1 MQALK
6 VFYMIASLSQIPD
19 YINKPTIES
28 NNMTNS
34 NAKVF
39 VTTYALYN
47 EGLQFKNDKTGF
59 WIDTANVCID
69 SLIENFKQQGDHDP
83 ELMYTDFEG
92 FPESLYSECGI
103 DFDIVNQYDIL
114 GDEEKMIVEYLVDH
128 IGYSIEQ
135 ALEKHEDV
143 NVYEGSMVDY
153 AYDLV
158 QDCYNLPD
166 IAQRYFDYEAFARD
180 LELEGDI
187 AEYEGVVLTNLLN
200 L

>member
-1 MQALK
+1 
-6 VFYMIASLSQIPD
+6 MIASLSQIPD

-47 EGLQFKNDKTGF
+47 QGLQFKNDKTGF

-83 ELMYTDFEG
+83 ELMYTDYEG

-103 DFDIVNQYDIL
+103 DFDIVNQYDML

-153 AYDLV
+153 AYDFV
-158 QDCYNLPD
+158 ADCYDLPE
-166 IAQRYFDYEAFARD
+166 IAARYFDYEAFARD

>member
-1 MQALK
+1 
-6 VFYMIASLSQIPD
+6 MIASLSQIPD

-143 NVYEGSMVDY
+143 HVYEGSMVDY
-153 AYDLV
+153 AYDYIS
-158 QDCYNLPD
+158 DCYDLPE
-166 IAQRYFDYEAFARD
+166 IAARYFDYEGFARD
-180 LELEGDI
+180 QELEGAI